1 MDDLSSDVVLDH
13 LNSTALLLG
22 SGSVALSLLEPG
34 SLSFVRGDSVCCTEK
49 SGCE

>member
-1 MDDLSSDVVLDH
+1 MDDLSSDMVLDH

-34 SLSFVRGDSVCCTEK
+34 SFSFVRGDCVLHRK
-49 SGCE
+49 KWM